1 MLFQLGLGLGQSV
14 DFVLL
19 CLQVI
24 QGLLMGLLEG
34 FLLLGQLSD
43 TLILRGHLLSQV
55 LHLIEAEH
63 NLLRT
68 MDSIPPLSKIVTT
81 FLSFL
86 CICET
91 LLYDRVGHLFTTTKT
106 VCM

>member
-24 QGLLMGLLEG
+24 QGLLVGLLESL
-34 FLLLGQLSD
+34 LLLGQLSD

-63 NLLRT
+63 NV
-68 MDSIPPLSKIVTT
+68 LS
-81 FLSFL
+81 
-86 CICET
+86 
-91 LLYDRVGHLFTTTKT
+91 
-106 VCM
+106 